1 MAHREDPPA
10 PAPPRG
16 DRRTTEGAA
25 GTAAVLVPP
34 RPTLETLREAAAACR
49 ACDLWE
55 RGTQTVF
62 GEGARGADVVFVG
75 EQPGDR
81 EDREGHPFVGP
92 AGRLL
97 DELLAA
103 IDLDRGK
110 VYITNVVKCRPPG
123 NRDPLPHEIEACAPY
138 LERQLTLI
146 KPKVVVTLGRY
157 SMARF
162 FPGASISKIH
172 GQPRRIGNTLYFPMY
187 HPAAALHRSDLMAT
201 VKADMLKIPALL
213 QEARTAPQDGADSST
228 AQEEAPVQLGLFDL

>member
-1 MAHREDPPA
+1 VTTDRAADLAKLDEEV
-10 PAPPRG
+10 RG
-16 DRRTTEGAA
+16 CP
-25 GTAAVLVPP
+25 L
-34 RPTLETLREAAAACR
+34 
-49 ACDLWE
+49 CDLCKTRTHAVPGDGPVDAE
-55 RGTQTVF
+55 VMF
-62 GEGARGADVVFVG
+62 IGEG
-75 EQPGDR
+75 PGYH
-81 EDREGHPFVGP
+81 EDQRGHPFVGP

-103 IDLDRGK
+103 IDLDRSK

-138 LERQLTLI
+138 LERQLALI

-172 GQPRRIGNTLYFPMY
+172 GQPKRIDSTIYFPMY

-213 QEARTAPQDGADSST
+213 QEARTAPQDGADSPT
-228 AQEEAPVQLGLFDL
+228 AQEEAPVLLGLFYL